1 MLKIRQKF
9 GNQAKIWRSG
19 KILKIGKIF
28 EKCWESGKILKIGQ
42 KFENGSILKILSAR
56 HFPNKIFPKK
66 SARHLHMQRV
76 RALLSKISG
85 TSARHLQM
93 TRARNLRVDTRGL
106 PEANKTTAV
115 SYIINKLSCNLHSLL
130 VFKNNVR

>member
-1 MLKIRQKF
+1 M
-9 GNQAKIWRSG
+9 
-19 KILKIGKIF
+19 
-28 EKCWESGKILKIGQ
+28 KIGQ

-66 SARHLHMQRV
+66 SARHLHMERA
-76 RALLSKISG
+76 RALLPKISG

-106 PEANKTTAV
+106 PEAIKCGYV
-115 SYIINKLSCNLHSLL
+115 QIIQEQG
-130 VFKNNVR
+130 VPT